1 MTHESCPMC
10 GHVWGRIPL
19 CGICRWAFQFVD
31 LNQIECV
38 LRAAGVNRTES
49 GEGLRCAD
57 FLMVNTPIPYPSN
70 TDPAAEPK
78 TVKNSN

>member
-1 MTHESCPMC
+1 MTHVRPCLGPNPFVWDLSLGISIC
-10 GHVWGRIPL
+10 G
-19 CGICRWAFQFVD
+19 F
-31 LNQIECV
+31 ECV
-38 LRAAGVNRTES
+38 QRAAAGVNRTES
-49 GEGLRCAD
+49 GKGLRCAD